1 MCIVPLILELS
12 MIVGLHYLNTS
23 MSLPNFSPT
32 FTDCLDVSTR
42 QQKDYSIIKMF
53 RSYLGEIFDGY
64 NLLKSHFLLPRTAK
78 ERFSDLKGYG
88 EEGGE
93 AAIFERFY
101 VSFINMNPVFL
112 FL

>member
-1 MCIVPLILELS
+1 MCIVPLILELL
-12 MIVGLHYLNTS
+12 MMVHYLNICIY
-23 MSLPNFSPT
+23 LPNFSPT

-42 QQKDYSIIKMF
+42 QQQNYSIVKVF
-53 RSYLGEIFDGY
+53 RPYLGELFDGY
-64 NLLKSHFLLPRTAK
+64 NQLKNHFLLPRTAK

-88 EEGGE
+88 EEGGDV
-93 AAIFERFY
+93 AIFERFN